1 MRGKGAAMGIPE
13 SQLETWSHQGSIT
26 QSSTTY
32 NTIKAALEI
41 AGSPYA
47 SKDYKVFLQGSYGN
61 GTNIYAESDVDVV
74 IQLNNT
80 FHHDLTKLPDVQQQ
94 AFKTA
99 FSDAEYPYDS
109 FKKDVLAVLTDKYG
123 DDVNSGDKAIY
134 IAANGGR
141 RKADVIAAVQYRRYH
156 KFLSTYDQLY
166 DEGICFFSK
175 SGEKIANYPKYH
187 SSNLTAKHKKTNK
200 WFKPMARVLKNL
212 RGKLI
217 DDKVID
223 RGVAPSY
230 HLEGLLYNVP
240 DDKFTTSY
248 ADSFVNSIRWIQ
260 EEDRS
265 KFVCANEQYY
275 LLRED
280 SPVTWRASKCDEFL
294 AAAVE
299 LWNHW

>member
-1 MRGKGAAMGIPE
+1 MGIPE

-26 QSSTTY
+26 QSSETY
-32 NTIKAALEI
+32 NTIKSALEI

-47 SKDYKVFLQGSYGN
+47 GKDYKVFLQGSYGN
-61 GTNIYAESDVDVV
+61 DTNIYAESDVDIV
-74 IQLNNT
+74 IQMNNT
-80 FHHDLTKLPDVQQQ
+80 FHHDLTKLPDVQKE
-94 AFKTA
+94 AFKA
-99 FSDAEYPYDS
+99 AHSDAEYSYDN
-109 FKKDVLAVLTDKYG
+109 FKKDVLTVLENKYG
-123 DDVNSGDKAIY
+123 DDVNSGEKAIN

-156 KFLSTYDQLY
+156 KFLSTSDQRY
-166 DEGICFFSK
+166 DEGICFFTN
-175 SGEKIANYPKYH
+175 SGQQIANYPKYH
-187 SSNLTAKHKKTNK
+187 SENLTTKHQNTNK

-217 DDKVID
+217 EDKMIAN
-223 RGVAPSY
+223 GVAPSY
-230 HLEGLLYNVP
+230 YLEGLLYNVP
-240 DDKFTTSY
+240 DDKFSTSY
-248 ADSFVNSIRWIQ
+248 EDCFVNCINWIQ
-260 EEDRS
+260 ESDRD

-299 LWNHW
+299 LWKQW